1 MAFALLSRSS
11 SKPQGSVKPATTR
24 KSARAQHP
32 ADSRSG
38 FAKPVFQ
45 PPTTALPTTPAIQAK
60 LKIGEPNDRFKQK
73 ADRVAEQEGNGNSS
87 VSPSAEAQSR
97 SPVGN
102 LQRLNGNQ
110 SALLIRPGF
119 GSPLAPSGPLRSSQ
133 GGILQRKCACGGA
146 AGTWG
151 ECEECSKQKRLGL
164 QTKLK
169 INEPGDIYEQEADRI
184 ADQVMAT
191 PAHHAVSGAPPRI
204 QRSSGQSNGQADA
217 APASVDQALANPGR
231 PLEPPLRQDMEQ
243 RFGHDFSRVRVH
255 SGADDEQSARELNA
269 NAYTVGHDI
278 VFGAGRFVPGT
289 QAGRRLIA
297 HELTHVVQQ
306 DASHRHNEI
315 QRKAAASTFAHC
327 ADTGITNADL
337 KVENGRQMAICYLQV
352 TIRDLKGAPTAS
364 TASKTYKNALK
375 VHFINPDE
383 HERATIRENYQR
395 ILGVLKDTKNIVCA
409 SSKDDLEECQK
420 QSQPVGFVRPGE
432 GTVILCPIF
441 HEDSITCR
449 AILLIHEASHTI
461 GIGAKSP
468 HPPYRG
474 TAEYPGP
481 AAATPGTQT
490 TAMRMDNP
498 DAYAYFAANIWR
510 ETDTHC
516 LPAFQFNQTI
526 EVVDTASKTESK

>member
-1 MAFALLSRSS
+1 MPFVLLSRSR
-11 SKPQGSVKPATTR
+11 SKPAPKQ

-32 ADSRSG
+32 ADSRFG

-45 PPTTALPTTPAIQAK
+45 PQTAALPTAPAIQTK
-60 LKIGEPNDRFKQK
+60 LKIGESNDKFEQE
-73 ADRVAEQEGNGNSS
+73 ADRVPELQENRNGSL
-87 VSPSAEAQSR
+87 SPSAAAQRR

-102 LQRLNGNQ
+102 LGLYGNQ
-110 SALLIRPGF
+110 SVLQMHN
-119 GSPLAPSGPLRSSQ
+119 GSAGGPPAPSVPLRSRQS
-133 GGILQRKCACGGA
+133 GILQRKCACGGS
-146 AGTWG
+146 AGLIG
-151 ECEECSKQKRLGL
+151 ECEECSKKQRLGL
-164 QTKLK
+164 QPKLMV
-169 INEPGDIYEQEADRI
+169 NEPGDIYEQEADRV

-191 PAHHAVSGAPPRI
+191 SAHPAVSGAPPRI
-204 QRSSGQSNGQADA
+204 QRFAGQPAGQAKA
-217 APASVDQALANPGR
+217 APASVDRALASPGR
-231 PLEPPLRQDMEQ
+231 PLEPALRQDMEQ
-243 RFGHDFSRVRVH
+243 RFGYDFSRVRVH
-255 SGADDEQSARELNA
+255 AGATAEQSARDVNA
-269 NAYTVGHDI
+269 DAYTVGHNI
-278 VFGAGRFVPGT
+278 VFDAGGFAPGT
-289 QAGRRLIA
+289 HQGRRLIA

-306 DASHRHNEI
+306 EASHRHNEI

-327 ADTGITNADL
+327 VDTGITNADL
-337 KVENGRQMAICYLQV
+337 KVENGRQMAINYLQV

-383 HERATIRENYQR
+383 NERATIRENYQR

-420 QSQPVGFVRPGE
+420 QSQPVGFVRPGG

-481 AAATPGTQT
+481 AAATPGIQT

-526 EVVDTASKTESK
+526 EIFVTAPKTESK